1 MTDPTIALK
10 QYLINIGMQEDAD
23 FLREGVEL
31 LSQMVMELEV
41 EQQIGAGKH
50 ERTPE
55 RSNHRNGY
63 RERTWETRVGEIE
76 LAIPKLRKGS
86 YFPSLLEPRRPAEK
100 ALLAVVQEASL
111 KGVSTRKVDALM
123 KTMGLTGIDKSKVS
137 RICKELDQV
146 VEQFRNRPLQ
156 AS

>member
-55 RSNHRNGY
+55 RNNHRNGY

-76 LAIPKLRKGS
+76 LAIPKLRKGN

-100 ALLAVVQEASL
+100 ALLAVVQEAYL

-123 KTMGLTGIDKSKVS
+123 KALG
-137 RICKELDQV
+137 
-146 VEQFRNRPLQ
+146 
-156 AS
+156 